1 MERSRKSQDSPVPSA
16 IRLDKSGEPADH
28 VYAHISDAILEQRLR
43 PGTRLGEQALS
54 GIFGVNRPVIRRAL
68 MRLSYERLVDIRP
81 HRGASVASPTPDEAR
96 QVFEARQVIE
106 RWTVAGC
113 VARADADDTASLR
126 RLVGEESGATAARD
140 RARWVRLSGEFHL
153 ALARTAG
160 NMRLYGFLEDL
171 VAQTSLII
179 SLYGSASEPTCADD
193 DHSRIIDAI
202 EAGEIDRATEMME
215 AHLRACESGLVFDA
229 DPETQDLRAI
239 FMSGRAGL
247 RSA

>member
-1 MERSRKSQDSPVPSA
+1 MRAAKN
-16 IRLDKSGEPADH
+16 GEPADH

-113 VARADADDTASLR
+113 IARADSDVTETLR
-126 RLVGEESGATAARD
+126 RLVGEEAKATEARD

-153 ALARTAG
+153 ALARGAG

-179 SLYGSASEPTCADD
+179 SLYGSAAEPACADD
-193 DHSRIIDAI
+193 EHSKIVDAI
-202 EAGEIDRATEMME
+202 AAGDLDRATGLMD
-215 AHLRACESGLVFDA
+215 AHLSACESGLVFDA

-239 FMSGRAGL
+239 FAPDYGSRQTV
-247 RSA
+247 

>member
-1 MERSRKSQDSPVPSA
+1 MDRSLKSQDFRRDPA
-16 IRLDKSGEPADH
+16 RHGDAPADR

-43 PGTRLGEQALS
+43 PGTKLGEQALS
-54 GIFGVNRPVIRRAL
+54 EIFDVNRPVIRRAL

-96 QVFEARQVIE
+96 QIFEARQVIE

-113 VARADADDTASLR
+113 ISRADKATISDLR
-126 RLVGEESGATAARD
+126 RLAREEADATAARD
-140 RARWVRLSGEFHL
+140 RARWVRLSGDFHL
-153 ALARTAG
+153 ALARAAG

-179 SLYGSASEPTCADD
+179 SLYGSAAEPACADEAHVD
-193 DHSRIIDAI
+193 IVDAI
-202 EAGEIDRATEMME
+202 AAGDAARATGLMD
-215 AHLRACESGLVFDA
+215 AHLKACESGLVFDA

-239 FMSGRAGL
+239 FSMDGGARRTA
-247 RSA
+247 